1 MDEIEFKVR
10 DELACGEG
18 LTLEQIAKLFGVTV
32 EYVSAVERAM
42 IEEVDVDSMD
52 GDNASALA
60 SAGFGADEDYNCYDY
75 CD

>member
-10 DELACGEG
+10 TELAYGEG
-18 LTLEQIAKLFGVTV
+18 LTDEQIAKLYGVTV
-32 EYVSAVERAM
+32 EYVQAIDEAM
-42 IEEVDVDSMD
+42 YEEIDVDSMD

-60 SAGFGADEDYNCYDY
+60 SAGFGTDEDYNCYDY